1 MPEIV
6 LLFLNALGW
15 FAGGVAAT
23 SIVDKFI
30 PDKLPAGVA
39 PLTNIKD
46 TAGKISWLK
55 VAIIVVV
62 GAIGILIV
70 RKVARMLKIKLF
82 K

>member
-1 MPEIV
+1 MPELL
-6 LLFLNALGW
+6 LLFLRGLGW

-23 SIVDKFI
+23 SLVDKFI

-39 PLTNIKD
+39 PIGNISD
-46 TAGKISWLK
+46 STGKINWLK
-55 VAIIVVV
+55 VVFSVVI

-70 RKVARMLKIKLF
+70 RKVAKMLNIKFL